1 MIVRKLLRGEW
12 LSIKNFSIILAFL
25 QSIHSL
31 LVRSGES
38 RIRLSV
44 IQTKKGYV
52 VRFEILRQDL
62 SSKMMKRFEN
72 RVNSLKEDLKYGQ
85 ETS

>member
-12 LSIKNFSIILAFL
+12 LSIKNFPIILAFL
-25 QSIHSL
+25 QSIHAL

-62 SSKMMKRFEN
+62 SSKMIKRLEN